1 MKYESTPGEFKCARC
16 SRNISCDYVV
26 VDYACKMRIGYSRA
40 IYYCCRGLSMYFIK
54 WLVRLVDVYYLYFY
68 GLACCKCDLTS
79 IDLAIISYRQRKY
92 YCMRKIPGVRHRS
105 CPRHRSL
112 LYPINFIILLLCSCL
127 TLHSNVR
134 SSSSSSSSY

>member
-26 VDYACKMRIGYSRA
+26 VDYAYKMRIGYSRA

-68 GLACCKCDLTS
+68 GLACCKEP
-79 IDLAIISYRQRKY
+79 AVQ
-92 YCMRKIPGVRHRS
+92 
-105 CPRHRSL
+105 SL
-112 LYPINFIILLLCSCL
+112 LVPMPVNRIVVRLP
-127 TLHSNVR
+127 TLI
-134 SSSSSSSSY
+134 